1 MTMTAEEL
9 RRAARAMTAALLDK
23 WESKHALDAA
33 QHQGRR
39 EDVARA
45 RERFRAAAAS
55 CGDVDD
61 FPALGAWVAV
71 RSADIAAAE
80 ALLDAVVIPVIRERF
95 RALRLRGAASRDAE
109 NGVVRRTRAAL
120 LRAPAGTNESD
131 LFISSIAVAPAPAAS
146 VATQQEDGGAVTAAD
161 ARLAAARART
171 AAAIERLHSVAEEL
185 GAVNGAL
192 LTLAVAGGAAEG
204 GAETPWGATVPGEL
218 LASISDIGAVV
229 LRLHRAA
236 AQLQAPAQTT
246 EGSAA
251 ASGRVSWADEREG
264 ARTLESTA
272 LPSPCSMTA
281 ASPALGV
288 LNIHGNPS
296 PAAARTENGGAG
308 APPAAEKGQP
318 QRLVTVMATP
328 RTSGRQRR
336 PLLLPDMMY
345 TGTVH

>member
-23 WESKHALDAA
+23 WESKHALYAA

-146 VATQQEDGGAVTAAD
+146 VATQQEDGGAVTSAD

-171 AAAIERLHSVAEEL
+171 AAAIERLHSV
-185 GAVNGAL
+185 
-192 LTLAVAGGAAEG
+192 AAEG

-345 TGTVH
+345 TSTVH